1 MVKYYI
7 IQIVYH
13 TKDGDSTPRYIA
25 KLNKGGYPEIECSKD
40 EGKAMK
46 FIDYTMAFLV
56 AKAKEHENPTAEA
69 TIIEKEGALCF

>member
-7 IQIVYH
+7 IQIVFH
-13 TKDGDSTPRYIA
+13 TKNGDSEPKYVA
-25 KLNKGGYPEIECSKD
+25 KLEKGSWPEISCSKD
-40 EGKAMK
+40 EENAMK

-56 AKAKEHENPTAEA
+56 AKAKEDESPTAEA